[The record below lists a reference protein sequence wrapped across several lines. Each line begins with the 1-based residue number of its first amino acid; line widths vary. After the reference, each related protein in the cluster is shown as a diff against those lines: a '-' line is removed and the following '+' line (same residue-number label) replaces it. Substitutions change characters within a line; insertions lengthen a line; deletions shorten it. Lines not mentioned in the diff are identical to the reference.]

1 MPVSVLG
8 NYFWIK
14 LLSIQGWSG
23 AQIYNDDDDNKFG
36 NNGDDNNQE
45 DDADDDNFDNENGDN
60 NEDDAHT
67 ICMWVLTCDDD
78 DGNLRWR

>member
-23 AQIYNDDDDNKFG
+23 AQIYNDDVGYDDDNKFG
-36 NNGDDNNQE
+36 NNGDDN
-45 DDADDDNFDNENGDN
+45 ENGDN
-60 NEDDAHT
+60 NEDDADT
-67 ICMWVLTCDDD
+67 IRVCGC
-78 DGNLRWR
+78 